1 MLLVADADL
10 SEAERKDLAAVL
22 ERRHGKVK
30 LIAVEGNPRAVIVK
44 TTNEVAPLL
53 RDPESA
59 LTVGGKKL
67 ASVLTSGAVV
77 NLKRRAS
84 EAAANGKVHE

>member
-1 MLLVADADL
+1 MVADADL
-10 SEAERKDLAAVL
+10 SEAERKGLSAIL
-22 ERRHGKVK
+22 EGRHGKVK

-53 RDPESA
+53 RSPENGLA
-59 LTVGGKKL
+59 IGGKKL
-67 ASVLTSGAVV
+67 TSVLTSGAVG

-84 EAAANGKVHE
+84 EAAANGKVHER